1 MLYRFSSLL
10 PIVLSLLAGQ
20 LPAEPTTLERIP
32 VAKVWSGHPV
42 GFSLLTHDDLQF
54 VAFYDADR
62 QMTVGVRELDSSD
75 WTFKKLPEKVG
86 WDSHNS
92 ITMKLDSK
100 KHLHLSGNMHCV
112 PIVYFRTAE
121 PRDIQT
127 FERVESL
134 VGENEDRATYPKFIT
149 GPNSEFI
156 FTYRDGSSG
165 SGNQIYDVYD
175 VETNQW
181 KRLLDQPLTDGQ
193 GEMNAYLHGPVKGPD
208 GVYHLCWVWRDT
220 PDCETNH
227 TLSYARSSDLVHW
240 ENSDETPIKLPMTLE
255 TAEVVDPVPP
265 GGGILN
271 GNTKIG
277 FDHEGRAVISYH
289 KNDEEG
295 NTQIYNARLEE
306 SGWKIYKI
314 SDWDYHWD
322 FQGRGSIITEISLS
336 SVRPGEEGRLL
347 QSYGHKKY
355 GGGVWVLDE
364 SDFSILETRPKEP
377 SYPRELSQVQSEIP
391 GMRVNWSGDSGGSNE
406 QGVRYN
412 LRWETLERNRDR
424 PREGEPPPP
433 TWLEV
438 VKLRN

>member
-1 MLYRFSSLL
+1 MLYRISLFVSLL
-10 PIVLSLLAGQ
+10 IFILTEQ
-20 LPAEPTTLERIP
+20 LHAEPTTLERIP

-62 QMTVGVRELDSSD
+62 QMTVGVRNLGSSD

-208 GVYHLCWVWRDT
+208 GVYHLCWVWR
-220 PDCETNH
+220 
-227 TLSYARSSDLVHW
+227 
-240 ENSDETPIKLPMTLE
+240 
-255 TAEVVDPVPP
+255 
-265 GGGILN
+265 
-271 GNTKIG
+271 
-277 FDHEGRAVISYH
+277 
-289 KNDEEG
+289 
-295 NTQIYNARLEE
+295 
-306 SGWKIYKI
+306 
-314 SDWDYHWD
+314 
-322 FQGRGSIITEISLS
+322 
-336 SVRPGEEGRLL
+336 
-347 QSYGHKKY
+347 
-355 GGGVWVLDE
+355 
-364 SDFSILETRPKEP
+364 
-377 SYPRELSQVQSEIP
+377 
-391 GMRVNWSGDSGGSNE
+391 
-406 QGVRYN
+406 
-412 LRWETLERNRDR
+412 
-424 PREGEPPPP
+424 
-433 TWLEV
+433 
-438 VKLRN
+438 